1 MAAAAARYATMDGT
15 TTTATPAATAAA
27 AVGPSRA
34 QKSAREF
41 VELLLMKQAS
51 LLVSPAAA
59 NKQGKIIMYSL
70 CYDAHAM
77 TTEDSNTVT
86 TTDCTVDTFEDF
98 LIA

>member
-1 MAAAAARYATMDGT
+1 MDGT

-51 LLVSPAAA
+51 LLVSPASAA